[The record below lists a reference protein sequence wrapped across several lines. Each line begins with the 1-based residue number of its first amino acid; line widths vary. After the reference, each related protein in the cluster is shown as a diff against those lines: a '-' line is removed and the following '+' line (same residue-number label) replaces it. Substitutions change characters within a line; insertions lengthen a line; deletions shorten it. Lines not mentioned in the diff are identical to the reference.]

1 VVSSLPA
8 AVADRFG
15 VGAVL
20 SCTPVTEGLMNPN
33 WRLVT
38 TRGAFAVKLLRD
50 ASPAEVRGQ
59 HRLLPLLAERGL
71 PVPPV
76 RRTRDGDSLAEV
88 DGEWYAMTGWLPGA
102 HRRGPGLSPPAC
114 RALGELLGSLHAALR
129 DLRPQAPP
137 SLPDDP
143 RRAED
148 AVAAL
153 DRYARYAAPRRDDF
167 DVFASA
173 EIAWRRRLLH
183 RVREQRPPTRAVR
196 PVGWTHGDLNDLN
209 LLFVGETVSG
219 LLDWDRLGLRPYG
232 LEVVRTATLM
242 FGTGD
247 HRGVDLPRTAAFTA
261 GYRTRMRLDDEA
273 LRDAAHRRW
282 WTLATDTWF
291 LRLHY
296 DDHNPSC
303 DHLLRRSGRLL
314 RWWTTHRRTLDAA
327 LTSG

>member
-1 VVSSLPA
+1 VISALPA

-15 VGAVL
+15 AGEVL

-38 TRGAFAVKLLRD
+38 TEGTFAVKLVRD
-50 ASPAEVRGQ
+50 ASPAEVRRQ

-76 RRTRDGDSLAEV
+76 RTTRDGDSLAEV
-88 DGEWYAMTGWLPGA
+88 DGDWYAMTGWLPGT
-102 HRRGPGLSPPAC
+102 HRSGLRLSPAGC
-114 RALGELLGSLHAALR
+114 RALGESLGRLHAALR
-129 DLRPQAPP
+129 DLQPPAPP

-143 RRAED
+143 RRVED
-148 AVAAL
+148 TVAVL
-153 DRYARYAAPRRDDF
+153 DRYARAAAARRDEF
-167 DVFASA
+167 DAFAVT

-183 RVREQRPPTRAVR
+183 RIRGERPATRAVR
-196 PVGWTHGDLNDLN
+196 PVGWTHGDLNHLN
-209 LLFVGETVSG
+209 LLFDGETVSG
-219 LLDWDRLGLRPYG
+219 LLDWDRLGPRPYG

-242 FGTGD
+242 FHTGD
-247 HRGVDLPRTAAFTA
+247 HQGVDLPRTAAFTA
-261 GYRTRMRLDDEA
+261 GYRTHMPIDDDA

-296 DDHNPSC
+296 DQNNPSC
-303 DHLLRRSGRLL
+303 DHLLRRSSHLL
-314 RWWTTHRRTLDAA
+314 RWWTHHRDTLNAA
-327 LTSG
+327 FT